1 MDTDSDRRGPRR
13 PQIGALWILGLAAA
27 LSVAACASQE
37 GPDEKALLTT
47 RSGETQIQV
56 TESEEGGSTVV
67 RVRTTFRGEESVI
80 TMIIDESSYDIEI
93 PLSIGQQRP
102 TTAGGGP
109 MGDGQFSDLL
119 AAQYI
124 EKAQEAM
131 LSGDYNAALRQI
143 NLVLSVQPDNVQALM
158 MKGSVYYA
166 MGNYQLANEQFE
178 QVLVVD
184 PSNEEVRQFQE
195 FLGGQQDVT
204 QPNLPSV
211 EPEAVPEPPPEE

>member
-1 MDTDSDRRGPRR
+1 MDTASERQSLQWPHNKA
-13 PQIGALWILGLAAA
+13 PWILGLAAV
-27 LSVAACASQE
+27 LIVAACASQD
-37 GPDEKALLTT
+37 GPEERSILST

-56 TESEEGGSTVV
+56 TESEEGGATVV
-67 RVRTTFRGEESVI
+67 RIKTTFRGEESTIAIV
-80 TMIIDESSYDIEI
+80 IDEPNYEIEI
-93 PLSIGQQRP
+93 PLSIGQQQP
-102 TTAGGGP
+102 AAAAGGAAG
-109 MGDGQFSDLL
+109 GGQFSDLL

-184 PSNEEVRQFQE
+184 PSNEEVRRFQE
-195 FLGGQQDVT
+195 FLGAQQDIT
-204 QPNLPSV
+204 QPNLPATAP
-211 EPEAVPEPPPEE
+211 EPAPEPPPEE